1 MRLLVIAPGR
11 AQHPGAV
18 GYLSDFSARIQRILP
33 LQRVVVREGKRGR
46 GADPLRAQR
55 DEAAAMLAA
64 VPPGALVVALDAS
77 GKSLDSDRFL
87 DFFVGALEAGSTSI
101 CFLIGGP
108 EGHHRSVLDRAQHKL
123 SLSQMTLP
131 HELAEVV
138 LHEAIYRALTRWK
151 GLPYHR

>member
-1 MRLLVIAPGR
+1 MIAPGR

-18 GYLSDFSARIQRILP
+18 AYLSDFASRIQRIVT

-46 GADPLRAQR
+46 GADPQRAQR

-64 VPPGALVVALDAS
+64 IPAGALVVALDAS

-87 DFFVGALEAGSTSI
+87 DFFVGLLEAGSTSV

-108 EGHHRSVLDRAQHKL
+108 EGHDRSVLDRAQHKL
-123 SLSQMTLP
+123 SLSPMTLP

-138 LHEAIYRALTRWK
+138 LHEAVYRALTRWK